1 MSKICPSHLLSEDG
15 DLSFN
20 CVFRNSGWPNIQGK
34 FQKKIID
41 NFNFLGIS
49 EHVTRAMRCQPRRL
63 SQNYLSGSSGGCGER
78 SFYNILTLKM
88 LMVAFKK
95 IKQLNYSN
103 KTETEANDAR

>member
-1 MSKICPSHLLSEDG
+1 MFFETVVG
-15 DLSFN
+15 RTFRESF
-20 CVFRNSGWPNIQGK
+20 K
-34 FQKKIID
+34 KKIID

-49 EHVTRAMRCQPRRL
+49 EDVTRAMRCQPRRL
-63 SQNYLSGSSGGCGER
+63 SRNYLSGSGGECGER

-88 LMVAFKK
+88 LMVAFKY